1 MIYYMIDIYIYILY
15 NIVWLYMYI
24 YIYDPVFRPRGPP
37 LPNGMGPQVA
47 PRSLLFA
54 RFLQR
59 SWLPA
64 SHLLGTY
71 VAHILPQSTDV
82 LPIVSYSYIYRCYV
96 STSYIHIVYM
106 YTCIHACM
114 HACMHTYIHTYTHI
128 HTYTYLYIYIYLYIH
143 TYLHIYIYLL
153 IYTYIIHIYIY
164 IYIYITTPPPTHRGG
179 RGT

>member
-1 MIYYMIDIYIYILY
+1 MIIYVYIYI
-15 NIVWLYMYI
+15 YI

-106 YTCIHACM
+106 YTCIHVYIHTCM
-114 HACMHTYIHTYTHI
+114 HACMHAYIHTYIHI

-143 TYLHIYIYLL
+143 IH
-153 IYTYIIHIYIY
+153 IYTYIYIY
-164 IYIYITTPPPTHRGG
+164 IYIYIYLYIHI
-179 RGT
+179 

>member
-1 MIYYMIDIYIYILY
+1 MIIY
-15 NIVWLYMYI
+15 V

-106 YTCIHACM
+106 YTYIHACM
-114 HACMHTYIHTYTHI
+114 HAYIHTYTHI
-128 HTYTYLYIYIYLYIH
+128 HTYTYFYIYIFIHTH

-164 IYIYITTPPPTHRGG
+164 NHTPTHPQGG
-179 RGT
+179 SGNIAPVYP